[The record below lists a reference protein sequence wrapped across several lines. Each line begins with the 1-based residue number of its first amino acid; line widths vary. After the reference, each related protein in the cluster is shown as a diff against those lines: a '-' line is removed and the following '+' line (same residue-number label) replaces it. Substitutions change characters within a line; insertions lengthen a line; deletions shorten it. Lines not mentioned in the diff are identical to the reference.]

1 MAGNRFRY
9 RDNGGADAVIRC
21 LDGLVTRGPWDLDV
35 ASAMSAYGYDAV
47 KWAEGQGIL
56 AELVSCQAPAA
67 SSLAAAVAWYEEAAA
82 AAQRA
87 LAAQPELLA
96 KLGLNGMARG

>member
-1 MAGNRFRY
+1 MAGNGSRHG
-9 RDNGGADAVIRC
+9 NHGDAAAVVRR
-21 LDGLVTRGPWDLDV
+21 LHGLVTCGPWDLDV

-47 KWAEGQGIL
+47 KWAEGQGML
-56 AELVSCQAPAA
+56 AELVSCKVPAA
-67 SSLAAAVAWYEEAAA
+67 SMLTAAVAWYEEAAG

-96 KLGLNGMARG
+96 KLGLAA